1 MTMNTTLHY
10 KDYVRT
16 AFSEDFKSTNFKNMT
31 FEIQAPHLRLD
42 LPSQRFHVFKQLKY
56 HFKFFL

>member
-31 FEIQAPHLRLD
+31 FEIQAHISDWIYLAND
-42 LPSQRFHVFKQLKY
+42 SMY
-56 HFKFFL
+56 SNN